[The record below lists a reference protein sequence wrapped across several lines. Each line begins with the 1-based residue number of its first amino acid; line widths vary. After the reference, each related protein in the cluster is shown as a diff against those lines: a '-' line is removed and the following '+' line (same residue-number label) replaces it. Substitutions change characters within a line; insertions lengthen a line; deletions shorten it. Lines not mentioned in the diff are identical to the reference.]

1 MLPQIQSE
9 WLLKLFDIGLHGI
22 KYEDFV
28 AVLFPVTTLFLRL
41 FHLLSTCY
49 ISDAVL
55 ELVTESKDD
64 RILAT
69 KETPDTL

>member
-1 MLPQIQSE
+1 MTLKFMK
-9 WLLKLFDIGLHGI
+9 LLKLFDIGLYSI
-22 KYEDFV
+22 KYGDFMV
-28 AVLFPVTTLFLRL
+28 VLFPVTTLFLRL
-41 FHLLSTCY
+41 FYLLSTCC

-55 ELVTESKDD
+55 GLVTESKDD